1 MTIDSIEGDGN
12 VFLGANNLTVGSNN
26 QDTTF
31 SCAIQDAGQSG
42 GTGGSL
48 TKIGTGRL
56 DLTGANTYTGPTK
69 VNGVVLKVDGSIT
82 SNTFVNHGGTL
93 TGTGTINGNVTNN

>member
-1 MTIDSIEGDGN
+1 MVGSIEGDGDI
-12 VFLGANNLTVGSNN
+12 FLGAKSLTVGSNN
-26 QDTTF
+26 MDTTF
-31 SCAIQDAGQSG
+31 SGVIQDGGQNG

-48 TKIGTGRL
+48 TKIGTGTL
-56 DLTGANTYTGPTK
+56 ELTGANTYTGNTNFK
-69 VNGVVLKVDGSIT
+69 GGVLQIDGSIT